1 MSEDWEHGT
10 VEITIVVRD
19 ADGEEV
25 KRLQIVEDE
34 QELGEIYA
42 WEDIVWTILT
52 FMTFMPE
59 TIEKFL
65 SGENYEPHIF
75 YHDIDDDDDDDDDD
89 SVVIKEG
96 DDED

>member
-10 VEITIVVRD
+10 VEITIVIKN
-19 ADGEEV
+19 ADDEEV

-34 QELGEIYA
+34 QELSEIYA
-42 WEDIVWTILT
+42 WEDIIWTILI

-65 SGENYEPHIF
+65 SGEDYEPRIF
-75 YHDIDDDDDDDDDD
+75 CHDTDYYDD
-89 SVVIKEG
+89 VVVKEG